1 MQLHFDAP
9 SVASLKGASVMRAAE
24 AETQRSV
31 CSDRRSELEDAVF
44 EALGKLYD
52 LPPKQAVESAGFVA
66 GQIAAFLADVARL
79 NGDPVQA
86 ERARDALDEMSSA
99 CRELHE
105 ETEAAARTAAR
116 ARARIEAISL
126 GAANRSRIS
135 PLALAARLD

>member
-31 CSDRRSELEDAVF
+31 CSDRRTELEDAVF

-86 ERARDALDEMSSA
+86 ERARGSDGTDKPLSCSASQLAKVAQLRGGDDATLG
-99 CRELHE
+99 
-105 ETEAAARTAAR
+105 R
-116 ARARIEAISL
+116 ARE
-126 GAANRSRIS
+126 
-135 PLALAARLD
+135 